1 MKQLGNLA
9 IVCAQRQD
17 VVLLLQRG
25 KVSVFR
31 ETTDENDKLSAAW
44 DDDAAIEKIVH
55 ELNFGA
61 FAHSIMIIS
70 FICI

>member
-17 VVLLLQRG
+17 IVLLLQRG

-31 ETTDENDKLSAAW
+31 ETTGENDKLSAEW
-44 DDDAAIEKIVH
+44 NDDAAIEKIVH

-61 FAHSIMIIS
+61 FADKKGV
-70 FICI
+70 